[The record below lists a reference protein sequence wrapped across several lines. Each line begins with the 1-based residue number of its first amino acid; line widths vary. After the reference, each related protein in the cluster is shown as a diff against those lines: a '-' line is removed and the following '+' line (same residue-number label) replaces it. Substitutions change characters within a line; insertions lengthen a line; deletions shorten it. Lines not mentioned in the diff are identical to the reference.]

1 LLDTFKKRREEKM
14 NVSKACAGTRPG
26 LAVQNFS
33 GIYFAHVLNEGPDM
47 TPTCEMQWYLQ
58 KLSTE

>member
-1 LLDTFKKRREEKM
+1 M

-47 TPTCEMQWYLQ
+47 TPTCEMQ
-58 KLSTE
+58 